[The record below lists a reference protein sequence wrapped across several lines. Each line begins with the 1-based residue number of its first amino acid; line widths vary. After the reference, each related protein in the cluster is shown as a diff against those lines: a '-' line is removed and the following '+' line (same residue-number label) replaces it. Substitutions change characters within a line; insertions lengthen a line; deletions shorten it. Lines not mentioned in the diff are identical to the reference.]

1 VEAFGMTSRGHAQA
15 LRFPAR
21 VRLRTL
27 RGYFAGVVVVG
38 IGLFVSVAG
47 VSVLPTAAF
56 GIVFPLGVLV
66 VTARYGVGPAIL
78 TAVGGVL
85 VFDYV
90 FVPPFLAFAMPDL
103 KNGVTLAVMVAVA
116 AVASV
121 LAEQLRR
128 HAQRSDHQ
136 AEVERIR
143 NALLSALSHDLRT
156 PLTVLVGASSA
167 LCDAEPEQQQQREL
181 AHMIAEE
188 ARRLNRLVANL
199 LELTRLEA
207 GGVRVKQVPQ
217 AIDEVI
223 GAALRR
229 ADPLLQGWRVSTHVP
244 EEVPFAAFDPV
255 LIEQVLINLIEN
267 AVHHAANGFRLEIK
281 ARLHEDEIVVEVLD
295 RGSGVPPGEE
305 EKVFERLYRVR
316 NDRGGAGLGLTICR
330 AIVTAHRGRIWLE
343 NRPDGGAI
351 VRFTL
356 PVDAGAPDL
365 TSSGVD
371 ALVPANEPS
380 ACSSEARERT

>member
-1 VEAFGMTSRGHAQA
+1 MISRGNAQA
-15 LRFPAR
+15 WGFPAR
-21 VRLRTL
+21 MRFRILG
-27 RGYFAGVVVVG
+27 GYVAGLLVVG
-38 IGLFVSVAG
+38 LGLFVSVVG
-47 VSVLPTAAF
+47 VSILPTAAF
-56 GIVFPLGVLV
+56 GIVFPLGVLI
-66 VTARYGVGPAIL
+66 VTARYGIGPAIL

-90 FVPPFLAFAMPDL
+90 FVPPFLAFAVPDL

-128 HAQRSDHQ
+128 HARRSDHQ

-167 LCDAEPEQQQQREL
+167 LCDDELEPRQRRDL

-207 GGVRVKQVPQ
+207 GGVRVKRVPQ

-229 ADPLLQGWRVSTHVP
+229 ADPLLRGWQVSTHVP
-244 EEVPFAAFDPV
+244 EEIPFAAFDAV

-267 AVHHAANGFRLEIK
+267 AVHHAGSGLRVEIAAHLNG
-281 ARLHEDEIVVEVLD
+281 DEIVVEVLD
-295 RGSGVPPGEE
+295 RGSGVPYGEE

-316 NDRGGAGLGLTICR
+316 NDRSGAGLGLTICR
-330 AIVTAHRGRIWLE
+330 AIVTAHGGRIWLE
-343 NRPDGGAI
+343 NRPVGGGAI

-365 TSSGVD
+365 APLG
-371 ALVPANEPS
+371 AEPVVQAS
-380 ACSSEARERT
+380 ASP

>member
-1 VEAFGMTSRGHAQA
+1 MRSRGHSQA
-15 LRFPAR
+15 LGFPAG
-21 VRLRTL
+21 VWLRIL
-27 RGYFAGVVVVG
+27 RGYIAGLVVVG
-38 IGLFVSVAG
+38 IGLFVSVVGARI
-47 VSVLPTAAF
+47 LPTAAF
-56 GIVFPLGVLV
+56 GIVFPLGVLI

-90 FVPPFLAFAMPDL
+90 FVPPFLAFALPDL
-103 KNGVTLAVMVAVA
+103 KDGVTLGVMVAVA

-128 HAQRSDHQ
+128 HAERSDHQ

-167 LCDAEPEQQQQREL
+167 LCDHELGARQQSEL
-181 AHMIAEE
+181 AQMIAEE

-207 GGVRVKQVPQ
+207 GGVRVKRTLQ

-223 GAALRR
+223 GATLRR
-229 ADPLLQGWRVSTHVP
+229 LDPLLKGWQVCTHVP
-244 EEVPFAAFDPV
+244 REIPLAAFDPV

-267 AVHHAANGFRLEIK
+267 SVHHAADGLRLEIA
-281 ARLHEDEIVVEVLD
+281 ARLHRNEIVVEVLD
-295 RGSGVPPGEE
+295 RGSGVPRGEE
-305 EKVFERLYRVR
+305 EKVFEKLYRAR
-316 NDRGGAGLGLTICR
+316 KDRGGAGLGLTICR

-343 NRPDGGAI
+343 NRPGGGAI

-356 PVDAGAPDL
+356 PVDPRAPDPL
-365 TSSGVD
+365 LSLGAEAAVQ
-371 ALVPANEPS
+371 AS
-380 ACSSEARERT
+380 AP